1 MRGRL
6 QQQLRMPPRGRS
18 GAWLFALG
26 IALVLAIQPIWPDRT
41 AVAVAAA
48 IAVTLV
54 AAARWQLR
62 WTPVI
67 VLVACAIVL
76 RLAVMEREASDVS
89 DVTSAAIQT
98 VLNGNNPYGFGYVVS
113 RPPWAPFPYGPVA
126 LLWYLPVF
134 RDPAMIEF
142 LVSIAL
148 ILFFGVRAAN
158 GRPVGLAIFA
168 TAPPLVL
175 AAMDGSNDTSAG
187 LLILAAL
194 VVAAKRPLIGA
205 VLLAVAVA
213 FKPYA
218 FAWLPPLVIWAG
230 LPTLVAFGIAS
241 LVVWAP
247 VLVAWGPS
255 SYLRS
260 LSLAHEVHLRQS
272 YWSLAAVL
280 EPFLPGGA
288 GRVLE
293 TARYFVAG
301 AVAVLGGLRVRSIDG
316 VIIVGTVVFLI
327 AQFGGYFGSYVY
339 LAAIAPILC
348 WRIDDWLRRGLPEVV
363 RAYAEVPDVARR
375 LRRPAVAAATRSSAA
390 ATRSSAAP
398 VRAVHAAHSAHAV
411 HEPRLRPGRPT
422 RNPAS

>member
-1 MRGRL
+1 
-6 QQQLRMPPRGRS
+6 MPPRGRS

-26 IALVLAIQPIWPDRT
+26 IALVLAVQPIWPDRV

-48 IAVTLV
+48 IALTLV

-62 WTPVI
+62 WAPVV
-67 VLVACAIVL
+67 VLVGCAIAL
-76 RLAVMEREASDVS
+76 RLAVMPQEASDVS

-98 VLNGNNPYGFGYVVS
+98 MLNGDNPYGFGYVVS
-113 RPPWAPFPYGPVA
+113 RPAWAPFPYGPVA

-134 RDPAMIEF
+134 RDPALIEF
-142 LVSIAL
+142 VVSIAL
-148 ILFFGVRAAN
+148 ILYFGVRAAN

-168 TAPPLVL
+168 LAPPIVL

-194 VVAAKRPLIGA
+194 VVAAKRPAIGA
-205 VLLAVAVA
+205 ILLAVAVA

-218 FAWLPPLVIWAG
+218 VAWLPPLVIWAG
-230 LPTLVAFGIAS
+230 LSTLVAFALAS

-247 VLVAWGPS
+247 VLVAWGPA

-260 LSLAHEVHLRQS
+260 LSMAHEVHLRQA

-280 EPFLPGGA
+280 EGIIPGIA
-288 GRVLE
+288 PRALE
-293 TARYFVAG
+293 TIRYFVAG
-301 AVAVLGGLRVRSIDG
+301 AVAILGGLRVRSIDG
-316 VIIVGTVVFLI
+316 VILVGTAVFLI

-348 WRIDDWLRRGLPEVV
+348 WRIDDWLHRGLPEVV
-363 RAYAEVPDVARR
+363 RAYADVPDIARR
-375 LRRPAVAAATRSSAA
+375 FRRPAVAAATSR
-390 ATRSSAAP
+390 SAAP
-398 VRAVHAAHSAHAV
+398 ARPVHPLHPAHPVRTRA
-411 HEPRLRPGRPT
+411 GRPT
-422 RNPAS
+422 RNPAG